1 MLTTRRVL
9 TRKVSNFKHAFPDI
23 FNPSEDSSEISS
35 KDSPQKAIP
44 MATIIEP
51 VNSVHS
57 LGIKSPA
64 PIKIH
69 EINRLDNWEEA
80 ANYDTEVHDE
90 EVYDGDVG
98 EKADYQ
104 QNLAR
109 LKGGGSEGGA
119 SKIARKEVPRSSDV
133 NIGGRMGL
141 PGVKIKKRMN
151 FTTGG
156 HVYIKFTYESVRDPT
171 IKLDMISDRLR
182 NDKAGL
188 QATRVMMVEQ
198 IKKLCQLL
206 RNDKEKEPSDF
217 AYIDEFEKHMEE
229 SSEMW

>member
-1 MLTTRRVL
+1 ML
-9 TRKVSNFKHAFPDI
+9 TRKVSNFKQAFPEI
-23 FNPSEDSSEISS
+23 FNPSGDSLEISS

-44 MATIIEP
+44 MATVIEP
-51 VNSVHS
+51 VNSVCS

-69 EINRLDNWEEA
+69 ELISKLDDWEEA

-98 EKADYQ
+98 EEADYQ
-104 QNLAR
+104 QNSAR

-119 SKIARKEVPRSSDV
+119 SKIATKEVPRSSDV

-141 PGVKIKKRMN
+141 PGVKIKKHMN

-171 IKLDMISDRLR
+171 IKLDMISNRLR
-182 NDKAGL
+182 NDKVGL

-198 IKKLCQLL
+198 IKELCQLL
-206 RNDKEKEPSDF
+206 RNDKEKEPSDL